1 MSRASGA
8 SFAQF
13 FPAAPKAA
21 KERAKERVKSKSQTI
36 ESPISRAAADIQ
48 VVYNNISRNDDA
60 GLTRPAD
67 GNACNADAP
76 PALAEDNE
84 SLPGDTL
91 NGVGSASSH
100 SSTVSSVF
108 SAPAQQSNIP
118 NSGTAQNVSSLTP
131 LTNIDSSPNPGTSP
145 GGYKSSAQAT
155 NASGFT
161 TNNSLLSHNDVAQSQ
176 PPNTNPNSTEPRIL
190 ARDPS
195 RSVKGEKCTYDPL
208 TDRKLS
214 SNERKKAKAKYVE
227 FGLVRIHKSAG
238 ERHLLLRMAG

>member
-36 ESPISRAAADIQ
+36 ELPISRTAADIQ
-48 VVYNNISRNDDA
+48 VVYNNSSRADDSGSA
-60 GLTRPAD
+60 RPAD
-67 GNACNADAP
+67 SNACSADAA

-108 SAPAQQSNIP
+108 SATAQQSSIP
-118 NSGTAQNVSSLTP
+118 NSGTAQNISSLTP
-131 LTNIDSSPNPGTSP
+131 LTNIDSSPNLGASP
-145 GGYKSSAQAT
+145 GGYKSSAQAA
-155 NASGFT
+155 NPSGFT
-161 TNNSLLSHNDVAQSQ
+161 INNSVPSHDRVARAQ
-176 PPNTNPNSTEPRIL
+176 PPNTESNPTEPRL
-190 ARDPS
+190 PARDPS
-195 RSVKGEKCTYDPL
+195 CSVKGEKCIYDPL

-214 SNERKKAKAKYVE
+214 SNDRKKAKARYEE
-227 FGLVRIHKSAG
+227 FGLVRIHN
-238 ERHLLLRMAG
+238 LLGSVIYC